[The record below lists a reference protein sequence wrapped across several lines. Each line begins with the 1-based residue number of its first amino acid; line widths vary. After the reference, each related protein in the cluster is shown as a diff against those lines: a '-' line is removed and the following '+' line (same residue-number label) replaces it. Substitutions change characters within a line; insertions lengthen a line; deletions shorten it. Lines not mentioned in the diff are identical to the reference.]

1 MTIKTISGLEL
12 KRLLQDFINTLEDD
26 AQVSFG
32 SGDLT
37 LYRVKERGPVEG
49 PRMVQIEFNQAYK
62 VTMD

>member
-1 MTIKTISGLEL
+1 MTIKTISGAEL
-12 KRLLQDFINTLEDD
+12 KLRLQDFINTLEDD

-49 PRMVQIEFNQAYK
+49 PRMVQIEFDQAYK
-62 VTMD
+62 VTTD

>member
-1 MTIKTISGLEL
+1 MTIKTISGAEL
-12 KRLLQDFINTLEDD
+12 KLMLQDFINTLEDD

>member
-1 MTIKTISGLEL
+1 MTIKTISGAEL
-12 KRLLQDFINTLEDD
+12 KLLLQDFINTLEDD

-37 LYRVKERGPVEG
+37 LYRVKERGPVDG
-49 PRMVQIEFNQAYK
+49 PRMVQIEFNQAYT

>member
-1 MTIKTISGLEL
+1 MTIKTISGAEL
-12 KRLLQDFINTLEDD
+12 KLRLQDFINTLEDD

>member
-1 MTIKTISGLEL
+1 MTIKTISGAEL
-12 KRLLQDFINTLEDD
+12 KLLLQNFINTLEDD

-37 LYRVKERGPVEG
+37 LFRVNEKGPVNG

>member
-1 MTIKTISGLEL
+1 MTIKTISGAEL
-12 KRLLQDFINTLEDD
+12 KLLLQDFINTLEDD

-37 LYRVKERGPVEG
+37 LYRVKDRGAVNG
-49 PRMVQIEFNQAYK
+49 VRMVQIEFNQAYT

>member
-1 MTIKTISGLEL
+1 MKIKTISGAEL

-49 PRMVQIEFNQAYK
+49 PRMVQIEFNQAYA

>member
-1 MTIKTISGLEL
+1 MTIKTISGAEL
-12 KRLLQDFINTLEDD
+12 KSMLQDFINTLEDD

-37 LYRVKERGPVEG
+37 LYRVKERGSVEG

>member
-1 MTIKTISGLEL
+1 MTIKTISGAEL
-12 KRLLQDFINTLEDD
+12 KRQLQNFINTLEDD

-37 LYRVKERGPVEG
+37 LYRVKDRGVVDG
-49 PRMVQIEFNQAYK
+49 VRMVQIEFDQAYK

>member
-1 MTIKTISGLEL
+1 MTIKTISGAEL
-12 KRLLQDFINTLEDD
+12 KLLLQDFINTLEDD